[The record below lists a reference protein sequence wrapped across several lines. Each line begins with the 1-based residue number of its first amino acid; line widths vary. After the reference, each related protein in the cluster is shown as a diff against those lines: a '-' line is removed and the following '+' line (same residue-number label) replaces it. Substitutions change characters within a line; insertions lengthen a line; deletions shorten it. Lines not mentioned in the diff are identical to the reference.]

1 MQGMQGR
8 DKLGRD
14 LLGHAHISWI
24 YMTTRNKGRV
34 YILDNQECALI
45 FLVLTSDCMS

>member
-1 MQGMQGR
+1 MQGMQGMQGR

-24 YMTTRNKGRV
+24 YMTTRNKGRSVPIGQSRVHV
-34 YILDNQECALI
+34 YWY
-45 FLVLTSDCMS
+45 FLC